1 LLERKSIPAF
11 RTTPSLFKKLE
22 WQLAQELDKLDQQHA
37 QRSEAEFETKL
48 LELVAEYCADDSTIL
63 AALQETAQ
71 ASH

>member
-1 LLERKSIPAF
+1 MLERKSIPAF

-37 QRSEAEFETKL
+37 RRSEAEFESKL
-48 LELVAEYCADDSTIL
+48 LELVAEYRADDSTIL
-63 AALQETAQ
+63 AALQGRIK